1 MKELLIVLFCV
12 FSLALV
18 SCNNEQDGKS
28 GDNIKLSQRDVNF
41 TSASNSVA
49 ITTKY
54 GGWWLNEI
62 ALNKESIDLTNVDK
76 ISNSFTVTNSE
87 FEVKRKDANTILITM
102 NKNSTGTER
111 ILMVGI
117 QRRNYYD
124 GIKITQSK

>member
-62 ALNKESIDLTNVDK
+62 ALNKESVDLTNVDK

-111 ILMVGI
+111 ILKVGI